1 MIRFQ
6 LIHIIHREHKIK
18 YLGLI
23 IDETL
28 SWRDHVDYIIA
39 SLSKFYGI
47 FNKIKLLVP
56 KKYKSTIY
64 DAYVY
69 SKIR

>member
-1 MIRFQ
+1 M
-6 LIHIIHREHKIK
+6 K

-47 FNKIKLLVP
+47 FIDKAFGTKEV
-56 KKYKSTIY
+56 
-64 DAYVY
+64 
-69 SKIR
+69 